1 MSPKASGILVALA
14 AALLAGA
21 IGVVAIG
28 YSAGGDFPWGIHIIT
43 IPAVALVGL
52 IVGWLMRDRQ
62 AAEERARA
70 EIEAK
75 KKP

>member
-1 MSPKASGILVALA
+1 MTPKASGILVAVA

-21 IGVVAIG
+21 IGVVALG
-28 YSAGGDFPWGIHIIT
+28 YSVGGDFPWGTHIIT

-52 IVGWLMRDRQ
+52 IAGWMMRDRQ

-70 EIEAK
+70 DIEAK

>member
-1 MSPKASGILVALA
+1 MPPKAGIALVVTGAAMLVAAVL
-14 AALLAGA
+14 
-21 IGVVAIG
+21 VVALG
-28 YSAGGDFPWGIHIIT
+28 YSGGGEFPWGIHIIT

-52 IVGWLMRDRQ
+52 IIGWMMRDRQ
-62 AAEERARA
+62 AAEDRARA

>member
-1 MSPKASGILVALA
+1 MTPKASGILVALA

-21 IGVVAIG
+21 IGVVVVG

-52 IVGWLMRDRQ
+52 IIGWLMRDRQ